1 MFIGVNITFFPM
13 HFLGLAGMPRRIPDY
28 PDSFAYWNKISSF
41 GSAMSGLGLLFFFGR
56 VFYSLCYGEVTVD
69 LRYRL
74 VKNLKKIMFY
84 NYAQVNYIFLLIF
97 FILSLLLALILFIV
111 SYLMAT
117 QSGGVE
123 KLSSYECG
131 FEPFDDARTHFDVKF
146 YLIALLFLLFDIEVL
161 FLFPWSVSLGC
172 LGFFW
177 LLAYDRIPYRINFRL
192 YLRMENW
199 CIRSS

>member
-1 MFIGVNITFFPM
+1 M
-13 HFLGLAGMPRRIPDY
+13 L
-28 PDSFAYWNKISSF
+28 
-41 GSAMSGLGLLFFFGR
+41 
-56 VFYSLCYGEVTVD
+56 
-69 LRYRL
+69 
-74 VKNLKKIMFY
+74 Y

-117 QSGGVE
+117 QAGGVE

-161 FLFPWSVSLGC
+161 FLFPWSISLSCIGIFGYWIMVEFLAELT
-172 LGFFW
+172 LGYVYAW
-177 LLAYDRIPYRINFRL
+177 RKGVLDHSI
-192 YLRMENW
+192 
-199 CIRSS
+199 